1 MIVEK
6 SKDLLRK
13 LRTTNYRQLPDI
25 GMDTISERIIEIIAN
40 ECKSTVIAYDN
51 NGSLRPRRYESDIIK
66 ENLHQI
72 IRQLILNG
80 GTIPKEVMNNIIC
93 SNGSIFGVNSD
104 IQLYKGVQEKED
116 GSMETTATI
125 GNVIIDTNQLDINT
139 LQRIKAEIYTRFAR
153 QFILGNSEQLPKVS
167 KLSMFKEKMLHGRE
181 DRDYIA
187 KQFAAILSEQT
198 GYSDEII
205 ATTVQYHLDYM
216 YGNKFKQEILRTM
229 SAGTSLVPIDTKAK
243 KVAFNYLVE
252 AVAAE
257 TQDIATT
264 IPNINQI
271 HNDISQAYADVE
283 AQLIAYS
290 TDITRIRRATD

>member
-6 SKDLLRK
+6 SKDLLRR
-13 LRTTNYRQLPDI
+13 LRTTNYRQSLDI
-25 GMDTISERIIEIIAN
+25 GMDTISEKIIEIITN
-40 ECKSTVIAYDN
+40 ECKSTVITSDDKGN
-51 NGSLRPRRYESDIIK
+51 LQSRRYESDIIK

-93 SNGSIFGVNSD
+93 SNGSILGVNSD
-104 IQLYKGVQEKED
+104 IQLYKGVQERED
-116 GSMETTATI
+116 GEMETVATI
-125 GNVIIDTNQLDINT
+125 GKAVIDTNQLDVNT
-139 LQRIKAEIYTRFAR
+139 LERIKQEIYTRFAR
-153 QFILGNSEQLPKVS
+153 QLILENLEQMPKVS
-167 KLSMFKEKMLHGRE
+167 KFSMFKEKMLHGRE
-181 DRDYIA
+181 DRGYIA
-187 KQFAAILSEQT
+187 KQFATILSEQT

-205 ATTVQYHLDYM
+205 GATVQYHLDYM
-216 YGNKFKQEILRTM
+216 YGNEFQQKILQTIN
-229 SAGTSLVPIDTKAK
+229 SGTGLVPIDAQK
-243 KVAFNYLVE
+243 KVPFNYLVE

-257 TQDIATT
+257 TQDIATI

-271 HNDISQAYADVE
+271 HKDISQAYGDVE